1 MGPWGPTWTVPA
13 HAGPHGASREQSAP
27 RGTTAHECAP
37 ILGALVYVLNKS
49 QQHSY
54 WKKDHLN
61 TTGFMVLPH
70 IGTYGNLLK
79 EIIPS
84 FLVQKKS
91 KFGPAISVRKCGNM
105 GMWKSAKVAYVLRTV
120 PKHPVSNNLPRL
132 TRGPISKIQYPTS
145 SIQLC
150 LKLRP

>member
-1 MGPWGPTWTVPA
+1 MGPYMNSTGPCGSTWVP
-13 HAGPHGASREQSAP
+13 REQSPARMNSTP
-27 RGTTAHECAP
+27 AQRGTTTHERAP

-91 KFGPAISVRKCGNM
+91 THGNCCSV
-105 GMWKSAKVAYVLRTV
+105 VLPEWQIDGQQDREINIAVMMFINVHYHV
-120 PKHPVSNNLPRL
+120 P
-132 TRGPISKIQYPTS
+132 
-145 SIQLC
+145 
-150 LKLRP
+150 